1 MSKRKNKKNNTLKVS
16 TLAANTTKL
25 AKKPPLQTVESNK
38 YEVDYFRLYE
48 SLYRKEISD
57 WQQARIARHDPF
69 NPITYPLQQL
79 YKDAMLDNHLAG
91 AIENRIL
98 RVVNKQFIIK
108 NPDGKPDFERTQL
121 IRTRWFRT
129 LIRRA
134 LESKFYGYSLI
145 FIQEASQGN
154 ITKIIDVPR
163 ENVIPEKGII
173 LKNGLDP
180 SGESIKIADYP
191 YHFVYIQLADAIGK
205 LEQVAPLTIFKR
217 HSWAAWDE
225 FEQIFG
231 VPLRIARTMIDT
243 PKHKADL
250 QLWLETMGL
259 AGYIIL
265 DKRVDIDIKEN
276 NRSDAFNVFAQKI
289 SLINKEISKAIL
301 GQTMTMD
308 DGGSYS
314 QAEIHLQTLD
324 DITNAD
330 ITDVEDWFNNY
341 FITILRGWGYDLPE
355 GYWLDI
361 VANAS
366 VNPAEKIKVDEAL
379 MRNGWNLDKDYIEQ
393 TYEVKLDAD
402 NPRNNQPQV
411 LNYNKNAELDFFV

>member
-1 MSKRKNKKNNTLKVS
+1 MSKKNNTLKANK
-16 TLAANTTKL
+16 LAANITKL
-25 AKKPPLQTVESNK
+25 AKMPPLQTVESNK
-38 YEVDYFRLYE
+38 YEIDYFRLYE

-57 WQQARIARHDPF
+57 WQQARIARRDPF
-69 NPITYPLQQL
+69 NPLTYPLQQL

-98 RVVNKQFIIK
+98 RVINKQFIIK
-108 NPDGKPDFERTQL
+108 DPDGKPDYERTKL

-129 LIRRA
+129 IIRRA
-134 LESKFYGYSLI
+134 LESKFYGYSAI
-145 FIQEASQGN
+145 YIQEASQGN
-154 ITKIIDVPR
+154 ITKIVDIPR
-163 ENVIPEKGII
+163 ENVIPEKQII

-180 SGESIKIADYP
+180 SSEHIKIADYP
-191 YHFVYIQLADAIGK
+191 YHILYIQLADAIGK

-250 QLWLETMGL
+250 QQWLETMGL
-259 AGYIIL
+259 AGYAIL

-289 SLINKEISKAIL
+289 AHINREISKAIL

-314 QAEIHLQTLD
+314 QAEIHLQILD
-324 DITNAD
+324 EITNAD
-330 ITDVEDWFNNY
+330 IADIEDWFNNE
-341 FITILRGWGYDLPE
+341 FSIILRGWGYDIPE

-366 VNPAEKIKVDEAL
+366 VNPAEKIKIDEAL
-379 MRNGWNLDKDYIEQ
+379 MRNGWNLDKSYIEQ
-393 TYEVKLDAD
+393 TYEVKLDET
-402 NPRNNQPQV
+402 QP
-411 LNYNKNAELDFFV
+411 YSNKPAQAGLSFDGEPDFFV